1 MQIVMG
7 DKRLTRYRKMSRACI
22 SLFNT
27 GTMID
32 RTFDLVLMINKC
44 N

>member
-1 MQIVMG
+1 MQFVMG

-22 SLFNT
+22 SLC
-27 GTMID
+27 TMID